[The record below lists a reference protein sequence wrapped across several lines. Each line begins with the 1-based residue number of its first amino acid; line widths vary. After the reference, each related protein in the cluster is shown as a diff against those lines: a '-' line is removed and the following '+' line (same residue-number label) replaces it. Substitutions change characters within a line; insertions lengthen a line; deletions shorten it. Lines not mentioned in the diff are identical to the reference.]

1 MTEQTPNK
9 IVPMAPAA
17 PAPEGFMRDGKARLV
32 PIATIKDSDLLIDDT
47 VRKIIGYALPLEAQ
61 IARFKGHT
69 FDDVAALQALL
80 DEQYQAK
87 RGGEKGNVT
96 LHSFDGLYRVTV
108 QISDN
113 LTFGPELQSAKLK
126 IDECISRWS
135 VDANPFIRALVND
148 AFNVDRQGKINT
160 AALFQLRRSK
170 IDDPDWLLAMQ
181 ALTDSIR
188 IVGSKEYVRFH
199 RRESIDRPWEPI
211 LIDLASV
218 ERQ

>member
-17 PAPEGFMRDGKARLV
+17 PAPEGFMRDGKGRMV

-199 RRESIDRPWEPI
+199 RRPSIDAAWEPI